1 MRCQRSGIRT
11 GRGHAGRLYGG
22 VCAINC
28 FYGDGAAG
36 PTTGRK
42 SGRMRGMTTLH
53 SNDIA
58 VRIQRLP
65 HAQGLPLPAYE
76 TEGAA
81 GMDVRAAVDEPVS
94 LAPGAIMLVPT
105 GLVLEV
111 PPGFE
116 MQVRPRSGLAA
127 KHGITLPNSPATI
140 DSDYRGEVRVIVQNL
155 GPESFL
161 IERGLRIGQFVL
173 QRVPRVAWVEADE
186 LSTTDRGAGGF
197 GHTGTQ

>member
-1 MRCQRSGIRT
+1 
-11 GRGHAGRLYGG
+11 
-22 VCAINC
+22 
-28 FYGDGAAG
+28 
-36 PTTGRK
+36 
-42 SGRMRGMTTLH
+42 MTNPNDTLT
-53 SNDIA
+53 NDIT

-65 HAQGLPLPAYE
+65 HADGLPLPSYE

-81 GMDVRAAVDEPVS
+81 GMDVRAAIDEPLS
-94 LAPGAIMLVPT
+94 LAPGAITLVPT
-105 GLVLEV
+105 GLAIEV

-155 GPESFL
+155 GTEPFL

-173 QRVPRVAWVEADE
+173 QRVPRVVWDEVETLTATE
-186 LSTTDRGAGGF
+186 RGAGGF
-197 GHTGTQ
+197 GHTGTK